1 VSKQTTQTTTLAAA
15 LKPDR
20 AEIRRAL
27 DALTVVGQ
35 AFEIRA
41 IDVKVSD
48 KLVAKSR
55 VCHTVAAGVAAAVES
70 WTARGTYFTLNPLKP
85 DLKKN
90 AADADVL
97 GRHLLL
103 TDIDAVRGITGDQ
116 NATDA
121 EKQSAIELGYKVRDF
136 LLGLGWPR
144 PIVIDSGNGCHLL
157 HRIELPNDDASRD
170 LVKAVLVEL
179 ARRFDNDA
187 AKVDTGVFN
196 AARISKLP
204 GTVVRK
210 GPATA
215 ERPHRVGRLIDVPA
229 GREIVT
235 RGMLAA
241 IAGKPPAG
249 NEKPTREK
257 RKTTAGPSIENRV
270 IAYIRTIDPAVSGQA
285 GHDTTFGAA
294 CRVGPGFDLPPD
306 VAFRLLM
313 DEYNPRC
320 VPPWSEAELRHKVD
334 DAYKVESRRG
344 WLLDEKPPSSNGHGN
359 GHGHG
364 PPASLNW
371 HGPSPPSANGHP
383 GPPDDRPVILVT
395 HEEFEVNDRAIAALG
410 ANPELYQRNL
420 KLVTVAIDEKTS
432 KAEGIKR
439 AEGTPLIR
447 PVQPARLR
455 EDLTRVARWM
465 KARTTRDGEIE
476 MIPTHP
482 PEWSVAAVMARENW
496 PNIRHLVAII
506 EAPTLRPDGSVI
518 EEPGFDRTTGL
529 LYIPNRDFP
538 RVPIRPTRADAEAAA
553 RDLLD
558 LVSDFPFKDGHHVA
572 WLAALLT
579 AMGRLLIDG
588 PVPLF
593 LFEANVSGAGK
604 TLLCDLIAIIVTGRP
619 MTRTGYA
626 HDPVEM
632 GKQISATALAGDALV
647 LFDNLANGGLFGNPA
662 LDRALTGRTWRDR
675 ILGKLEMTPNLDL
688 IAVFFASGNNTA
700 LCSDVARRIVQNRLE
715 CPHEHPEERTGF
727 KIPDLLG
734 HAAKHRGALVIAVL
748 TILRAYILAG
758 RPSQGLTPMDFVAW
772 SGLIRNAVHW
782 STGIDPCAD
791 HHDLADSNPERGQS
805 AALVEAWRELQIE
818 TDRKGFTVA
827 EMLRVLGEDKD
838 GLRYHSLRDALA
850 ELSSRTKPGELPSSG
865 TIGKK
870 IQAIRGQVF
879 GDKRFVR
886 IGDHNRAKVWGV
898 ELVS

>member
-1 VSKQTTQTTTLAAA
+1 V
-15 LKPDR
+15 KPDR

-27 DALTVVGQ
+27 DALTEAGQ
-35 AFEIRA
+35 TFEIRA
-41 IDVKVSD
+41 IDVKVGD
-48 KLVAKSR
+48 KLVARSR

-70 WTARGTYFTLNPLKP
+70 WTAKGTYFTLNPLKP
-85 DLKKN
+85 DLDKN
-90 AADADVL
+90 AKDADVL
-97 GRHLLL
+97 ERHWLLV
-103 TDIDAVRGITGDQ
+103 DIDAVRGVPGVH
-116 NATDA
+116 NATEA
-121 EKQSAIELGYKVRDF
+121 EKQAAIGLGQAIRDAMA
-136 LLGLGWPR
+136 GLGWPR
-144 PIVIDSGNGCHLL
+144 PVVIDSGNGCHLL
-157 HRIELPNDDASRD
+157 YPIRLPNDDESRD
-170 LVKAVLVEL
+170 LVKAVLAEL

-204 GTVVRK
+204 GTAVRK

-215 ERPHRVGRLIDVPA
+215 ERPHRLARLIDVPDSC
-229 GREIVT
+229 EIVT
-235 RGMLAA
+235 AEMLAA
-241 IAGKPPAG
+241 LASKPPEAG
-249 NEKPTREK
+249 DRKPTREK
-257 RKTTAGPSIENRV
+257 RRTTPAPSSIENRV
-270 IAYIRTIDPAVSGQA
+270 IAYIRTIDPAVSGQG

-294 CRVGPGFDLPPD
+294 CRVGPGFDLSPD

-334 DAYKVESRRG
+334 DAYKVEARRG
-344 WLLDEKPPSSNGHGN
+344 WLLDERPPSSNSNGHGN
-359 GHGHG
+359 GNGHGHG
-364 PPASLNW
+364 NGHAARPSSNGHA
-371 HGPSPPSANGHP
+371 PSPPSSNGHP
-383 GPPDDRPVILVT
+383 GPPDDRPLILVT
-395 HEEFEVNDRAIAALG
+395 HEEFQVNDRAIAALG
-410 ANPELYQRNL
+410 ADPELYQRNL

-432 KAEGIKR
+432 KAEGIRR

-465 KARTTRDGEIE
+465 KARATRDGEIE

-482 PEWSVAAVMARENW
+482 PDWSVAAIMARENW
-496 PNIRHLVAII
+496 ANIRRLVAII
-506 EAPTLRPDGSVI
+506 EAPSLRPDGSVI
-518 EEPGFDRTTGL
+518 EEPGFDRATGL

-538 RVPIRPTRADAEAAA
+538 RVPDRPDRADAEAAA
-553 RDLLD
+553 RELLG
-558 LVSDFPFKDGHHVA
+558 LVSDFPFKDGHNVA

-579 AMGRLLIDG
+579 AMARLLIDG

-632 GKQISATALAGDALV
+632 GKQISATAIAGDALV

-675 ILGKLEMTPNLDL
+675 ILGRLEMTPNLDL

-727 KIPDLLG
+727 AIPDLLG
-734 HAAKHRGALVIAVL
+734 HAARHRGRLVVAVL

-758 RPSQGLTPMDFVAW
+758 KPRQDLTPMDFVAW

-791 HHDLADSNPERGQS
+791 HHELADSNPERGQS
-805 AALVEAWRELQIE
+805 AALVEAWYELQVGLN
-818 TDRKGFTVA
+818 RKGFTVA

-838 GLRYHSLRDALA
+838 GSEYHPLRDALA
-850 ELSSRTKPGELPSSG
+850 ELSSRTKPGELPSPG
-865 TIGKK
+865 KIGMK

-879 GDKRFVR
+879 GNKRFVR
-886 IGDHNRAKVWGV
+886 LGDHNRAKVWRV
-898 ELVS
+898 ELVP

>member
-1 VSKQTTQTTTLAAA
+1 MTKTTTAPAPVV
-15 LKPDR
+15 KPDK

-27 DALTVVGQ
+27 DALTVAGQ
-35 AFEIRA
+35 TFEIRA
-41 IDVKVSD
+41 IDVKVGN

-55 VCHTVAAGVAAAVES
+55 VCHTVAAGVAAAIES

-85 DLKKN
+85 DLEKN

-103 TDIDAVRGITGDQ
+103 TDIDAARGITGDQ

-121 EKQSAIELGYKVRDF
+121 EKQAAIELGYKVRDF
-136 LLGLGWPR
+136 LLGLGWPP

-170 LVKAVLVEL
+170 LVKAVLAEL
-179 ARRFDNDA
+179 ARRFDTDA
-187 AKVDTGVFN
+187 AKIDVKVFN

-215 ERPHRVGRLIDVPA
+215 ERPHRVARMIDVPA

-235 RGMLAA
+235 MGMLAA
-241 IAGKPPAG
+241 IASKQSETGNGKPIRG
-249 NEKPTREK
+249 K
-257 RKTTAGPSIENRV
+257 RATTASPSSIENRV
-270 IAYIRTIDPAVSGQA
+270 IAYIRTIDPAVSGQG

-294 CRVGPGFDLPPD
+294 CRVGPGFDLPSD

-320 VPPWSEAELRHKVD
+320 VPPWSKAELRHKVD
-334 DAYKVESRRG
+334 DAYKAESRRG
-344 WLLDEKPPSSNGHGN
+344 WLLDERPPSSNGN
-359 GHGHG
+359 GHGTL
-364 PPASLNW
+364 ASSNE
-371 HGPSPPSANGHP
+371 HGPSTPSSDGHP
-383 GPPDDRPVILVT
+383 GPRDDRPIILVT

-410 ANPELYQRNL
+410 ADPELYQRNL

-439 AEGTPLIR
+439 APGTPLIR

-465 KARTTRDGEIE
+465 KARVTRDGEIE

-482 PEWSVAAVMARENW
+482 PDWSVAAVMARENW
-496 PNIRHLVAII
+496 ANIRRLVAII

-518 EEPGFDRTTGL
+518 ETPGFDRATGL

-538 RVPIRPTRADAEAAA
+538 RVPTRPTRADAQAAA

-579 AMGRLLIDG
+579 AMARLLVDG

-727 KIPDLLG
+727 QIPDLLG
-734 HAAKHRGALVIAVL
+734 HAAKHRGSLVIAVL

-758 RPSQGLTPMDFVAW
+758 KPRQDLTPMDFVAW
-772 SGLIRNAVHW
+772 SGLIRNAVYW
-782 STGIDPCAD
+782 ATSIDPCAD
-791 HHDLADSNPERGQS
+791 HHELADSNPEHGQS

-827 EMLRVLGEDKD
+827 EMLRVLAEDRD

-865 TIGKK
+865 RIGMK

-879 GDKRFVR
+879 GNKRFVR